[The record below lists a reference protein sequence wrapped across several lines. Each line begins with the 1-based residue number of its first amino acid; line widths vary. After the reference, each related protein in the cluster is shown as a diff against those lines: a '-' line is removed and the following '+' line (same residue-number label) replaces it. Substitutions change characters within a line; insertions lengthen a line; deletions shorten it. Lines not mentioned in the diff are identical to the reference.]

1 MPCQHLEYCPA
12 PAEQNWYI
20 VQEGDTLYSISKFY
34 NISLDDLIEA
44 NPNLEPDRL
53 LPGLEISIP
62 LAAQPADCPFGATTY
77 TVQRNDT
84 FYSIAKKFKMRLS
97 ELLKSNP
104 DLNPDAL
111 LIGQIICL
119 PKISSSYS
127 NEAYRVR
134 FRYPYLWSR
143 FDSKRHEGIDG
154 FFQISAISG
163 DAAPEEICKKE
174 AYHKL
179 KPYGTHPTIS
189 RTEFCG
195 RQAFFITPS
204 SDQPKEMRGQ
214 SALIVEY
221 SEPVEIEGNSCRYFI
236 LWTDKEHL
244 HDIADTLE
252 FF

>member
-12 PAEQNWYI
+12 PSEQNWYI
-20 VQEGDTLYSISKFY
+20 VQEGDTLYSISRFY

-154 FFQISAISG
+154 FFQISAIPN
-163 DAAPEEICKKE
+163 AASLEEIYRNE

-179 KPYGTHPTIS
+179 KPYGTQPIIS
-189 RTEFCG
+189 KMDFRG
-195 RQAFFITPS
+195 REACFIMPS
-204 SDQPKEMRGQ
+204 HDQPKEMRGQ
-214 SALIVEY
+214 SAFIALYDMPI
-221 SEPVEIEGNSCRYFI
+221 EIEGKSYKYLI
-236 LWTDKEHL
+236 MWADKDHMR
-244 HDIADTLE
+244 DITDTLE
-252 FF
+252 FL

>member
-1 MPCQHLEYCPA
+1 MYKEVIAMHC
-12 PAEQNWYI
+12 YI
-20 VQEGDTLYSISKFY
+20 VREGDTLYSISRFY
-34 NISLDDLIEA
+34 NVSLDDLIEA
-44 NPNLEPDRL
+44 NPSLEPDHL
-53 LPGLEISIP
+53 LPGQEISIP
-62 LAAQPADCPFGATTY
+62 LTSQPSDCPLGATTY
-77 TVQRNDT
+77 TVQKKDT

-104 DLNPDAL
+104 NLNPDAL

-119 PKISSSYS
+119 PTISSSYS

-143 FDSKRHEGIDG
+143 FDSRRYEGIDG

-189 RTEFCG
+189 RTEFRG
-195 RQAFFITPS
+195 REAFFITPS
-204 SDQPKEMRGQ
+204 SDQPREMRRQ

-221 SEPVEIEGNSCRYFI
+221 PEPAEIEGNSCRYFI

-244 HDIADTLE
+244 RDIADTLE

>member
-1 MPCQHLEYCPA
+1 MFCQHLEYCPA
-12 PAEQNWYI
+12 PAEPNSYI
-20 VQEGDTLYSISKFY
+20 VQEGDTLYSISRFY

-44 NPNLEPDRL
+44 NPNLEPDNL
-53 LPGLEISIP
+53 LPGLEIIIP
-62 LAAQPADCPFGATTY
+62 LTAQPADCPLGATTY
-77 TVQRNDT
+77 TVQKNDT

-104 DLNPDAL
+104 NLNPDAL
-111 LIGQIICL
+111 LIGQTICL
-119 PKISSSYS
+119 PTISSSYT

-154 FFQISAISG
+154 FFQISAISD

-179 KPYGTHPTIS
+179 KPYGTHPTII
-189 RTEFCG
+189 RTEFRG
-195 RQAFFITPS
+195 REAFFITPS

-221 SEPVEIEGNSCRYFI
+221 PEPVEIEGNSCRYFI

-244 HDIADTLE
+244 RDIADTLE